1 MSQIIFF
8 DSTNWFYNS
17 SLSKLLN
24 SILYRILLFLCCSDI
39 IQIGRA
45 NYHMQQQR
53 RISLSAS
60 LWLKLYWITTV
71 DFQQWWRKEGSKN
84 SFAVKLLLVIVS
96 TCISN
101 SILLA
106 AGLYYA
112 CFAYTE
118 YYLIVQTEIT
128 CVHQSCGESKWLS
141 LRNTA
146 QLDTSR
152 RTAFAS
158 KMTYSSRYEHLACFF
173 SALLMARDASG
184 GWKEVVLS

>member
-1 MSQIIFF
+1 MLI
-8 DSTNWFYNS
+8 DYYNS

-24 SILYRILLFLCCSDI
+24 PILYCILLFLCCSHI
-39 IQIGRA
+39 IQIGRV

-60 LWLKLYWITTV
+60 LWLKLYWTTAV
-71 DFQQWWRKEGSKN
+71 DFQQWWRKEGSRN
-84 SFAVKLLLVIVS
+84 SFAVKLLLVVV
-96 TCISN
+96 CICVSN

-112 CFAYTE
+112 CFSYTK
-118 YYLIVQTEIT
+118 YYLIVQTEVTIV
-128 CVHQSCGESKWLS
+128 CISPVGNQWQS

-152 RTAFAS
+152 RIAFVS
-158 KMTYSSRYEHLACFF
+158 KITHSSRYEHLACFF
-173 SALLMARDASG
+173 SALLMARASSG
-184 GWKEVVLS
+184 GWKEVMLSSREFWRD